1 MSQQLIEETPH
12 VSGQSNTPMTAPAH
26 ALTFEQVAEQLQCH
40 TVDGLRTAEA
50 ERRLKEC
57 GRNEFGEQ
65 QGVQPIKIL
74 IGQIAN
80 ALTLVRC
87 PPFHGPSKE
96 SRSDFAHVVLILAM
110 AASFGIQSWI
120 EGGVVAAV
128 IILNI
133 VVGFFQE
140 FQAAK
145 TMDSLRSLSS
155 PTAHAVRDGN
165 NQVIMTAEIAPG
177 DLVELKTGDTI
188 PADIRLIE
196 AVNFET
202 NEALLT
208 GESLPVRKETASIF
222 PDDTGPGDR
231 LNVAYSSSTVTKGR
245 ARGIVFATG
254 IYTEIGQIAVAL
266 RGKSSRRREP
276 KCREDGTASTG
287 RWMQAWTLT
296 FSDAVGRFLG
306 VNVGTPLQRK
316 LSKLALLL
324 LGTAIACAIIVL
336 GSNEFNTKREVII
349 YAVATGLS
357 MIPASLIVVLTITMA
372 AGTKRMVQRN
382 VIIRN
387 LKSLEALG
395 GVTNICSDK
404 TGTLTQGTMIVKK
417 AWIPG
422 HGTYSVGATSEPF
435 NPTQGQLGLQDAQP
449 KDIDFQLSDAEG
461 TPINPE
467 EAVARDPTLQEY
479 LNVASL
485 ANLAT
490 VHQVEGEWHGR
501 GDPTEIAIQVF
512 ASRFNWNRLRLATGE
527 KPQWHEVAEF
537 PFDSDVKKMSVI
549 FKHDQSQKQW
559 VFTKGAVERVISSC
573 PRYAAGDE
581 IKHLTPDIEQDIL
594 RNMEALARLGLRV
607 LALASRTDIR
617 HVVDN
622 EAELDR
628 GLFETDLVF
637 RGLIGLY
644 DPPRPESA
652 PSVRQCHEA
661 GVSVHMLTGDHP
673 ETARAIALEVG
684 ILPTKMSQIPVGIAK
699 TIVMAASDFDKLS
712 DDEIDQLPLLPLVVA
727 RCAPQT
733 KVRMINALHRRRC
746 FVAMTGDGVNDSP
759 SLKQSDVGIAMGLAG
774 SDVAKEASDIVLT
787 DDNFASILNAVEE
800 GRRMFDNIQKFILH
814 VLAENIAQA
823 CTLLIGLAFK
833 DKNGLSIFPLA
844 PVEILWIIMITSGM
858 PDMGLGFEIAAP
870 DIMQRPPQNL
880 KQGVFTPELLIDMVV
895 YGLWMSALCL
905 ASFVLV
911 LYGFGNGK
919 ADIGENCNNEYS
931 EDCKVIFRA
940 RATTFACLT
949 WFALFLAWEM
959 VNMRRSLFRMQPKSK
974 KYFTQWM
981 HDIWGN
987 QFLFWAI
994 VAGFITMF
1002 PLIYIPTLNTV
1013 VFKHA
1018 PISWEWGIV
1027 FVEAVIFFLGIEAW
1041 KWMKRF
1047 YFRRQARKASGGVV
1061 DLETRVF
1068 GHYYEISSGSQDE
1081 EVGQEKGAS

>member
-1 MSQQLIEETPH
+1 
-12 VSGQSNTPMTAPAH
+12 
-26 ALTFEQVAEQLQCH
+26 
-40 TVDGLRTAEA
+40 
-50 ERRLKEC
+50 
-57 GRNEFGEQ
+57 
-65 QGVQPIKIL
+65 
-74 IGQIAN
+74 
-80 ALTLVRC
+80 
-87 PPFHGPSKE
+87 
-96 SRSDFAHVVLILAM
+96 M

-155 PTAHAVRDGN
+155 PTAHAVRNGN
-165 NQVIMTAEIAPG
+165 SEVVVTAEIVPG

-188 PADIRLIE
+188 PADVRLLE
-196 AVNFET
+196 AINFET

-208 GESLPVRKETASIF
+208 GESLPVRKEIGATF
-222 PDDTGPGDR
+222 PEDTGPGDR

-254 IYTEIGQIAVAL
+254 TYTEIGQIAVAL

-276 KCREDGTASTG
+276 KRDAEGNTSFG

-306 VNVGTPLQRK
+306 TNVGTPLQRK
-316 LSKLALLL
+316 LSKLAILL
-324 LGTAIACAIIVL
+324 LGTAIVCAIIVL
-336 GSNEFNTKREVII
+336 AANEFNTKREVII

-382 VIIRN
+382 VIVRN

-395 GVTNICSDK
+395 AVTNICSDK

-422 HGTYSVGATSEPF
+422 RGTYSVGATSEPF
-435 NPTQGQLGLQDAQP
+435 NPTVGDISLCEAQP
-449 KDIDFQLSDAEG
+449 KDINFQGDDAEG
-461 TPINPE
+461 S
-467 EAVARDPTLQEY
+467 AVNAAESTAQDASLREY
-479 LNVASL
+479 LNVTSL

-490 VHQVEGEWHGR
+490 VHQLEGKWVAR
-501 GDPTEIAIQVF
+501 GDPTEIAMQVF
-512 ASRFNWNRLRLATGE
+512 ASRFNWSRSILVSGE
-527 KPQWHEVAEF
+527 KPRWHEVAEF

-549 FKHDQSQKQW
+549 FNDSESQKQW
-559 VFTKGAVERVISSC
+559 VFTKGAVERVITSC
-573 PRYAAGDE
+573 PVYASGD
-581 IKHLTPDIEQDIL
+581 DIL
-594 RNMEALARLGLRV
+594 ELTDDIKESILKNMEALARLGLRV
-607 LALASRTDIR
+607 LALASRTDIP
-617 HVVDN
+617 HVKEN

-628 GLFETDLVF
+628 GLFESDLIF

-652 PSVRQCHEA
+652 PSVRKCHQA

-684 ILPTKMSQIPVGIAK
+684 ILPTRMSEISRDVAK
-699 TIVMAASDFDKLS
+699 SMVMAASDFDKLT
-712 DDEIDQLPLLPLVVA
+712 DDEIDKLPLLPLVVA

-733 KVRMINALHRRRC
+733 KVRMIEALHRRKA

-759 SLKQSDVGIAMGLAG
+759 SLKRSDVGIAMGQAG

-787 DDNFASILNAVEE
+787 DDNFASILNAIEE

-823 CTLLIGLAFK
+823 CTLLIGLAVK
-833 DKNGLSIFPLA
+833 DRNGLSVFPLA
-844 PVEILWIIMITSGM
+844 PVQILWIIMITSGM

-870 DIMQRPPQNL
+870 DIMDRPPQNL
-880 KQGVFTPELLIDMVV
+880 KQGVFTPELLVDMVA

-905 ASFVLV
+905 ASFLLV
-911 LYGFGNGK
+911 VFGFGNGH
-919 ADIGENCNNEYS
+919 ADIGENCNNDYS
-931 EDCKVIFRA
+931 EECRVVFRA
-940 RATTFACLT
+940 RSTTFACLT

-959 VNMRRSLFRMQPKSK
+959 VNMRRSFFRMQPKSK
-974 KYFTQWM
+974 LYFTQWM
-981 HDIWGN
+981 HDVWRN
-987 QFLFWAI
+987 PFLFWAI
-994 VAGFITMF
+994 VAGFVTMF

-1018 PISWEWGIV
+1018 PIDWEWGIV
-1027 FVEAVIFFLGIEAW
+1027 FVEAVIFFAGIEAW
-1041 KWMKRF
+1041 KWGKRV
-1047 YFRRQARKASGGVV
+1047 YFRRQARKATGDVA
-1061 DLETRVF
+1061 DLEERVF
-1068 GHYYEISSGSQDE
+1068 GRYFSMAGGSQDE
-1081 EVGQEKGAS
+1081 ESGGREKVAQ